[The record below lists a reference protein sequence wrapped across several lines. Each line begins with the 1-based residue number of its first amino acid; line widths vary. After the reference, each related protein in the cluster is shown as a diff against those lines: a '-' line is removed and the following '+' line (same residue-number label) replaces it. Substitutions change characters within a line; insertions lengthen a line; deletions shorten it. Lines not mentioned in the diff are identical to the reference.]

1 MPRVKIGLIG
11 CGAIAQVQHM
21 PNLMALQDLF
31 DVTSVCDIS
40 QGAAAYVAK
49 RFHVPNWTTDYHALL
64 DGDVDA
70 VLHCAG
76 GYKPDAAVAAFE
88 ADKHL
93 FLEKPVC
100 ASLQDM
106 DRMLAAQEKAEK
118 VGQAGYMKI
127 FDPAFR
133 VAEKEAQTI
142 DPVQFVQVNHLHPNN
157 ALHLAQFDVRD
168 FNDAPK
174 DVIEQERLLH
184 AQAVENAIGKADA
197 ASVRAF
203 GVLSGSM
210 IHDIYGMRLILGMPK
225 RVVSTE
231 IWREGRAITFT
242 LEYEN
247 GCRCVAS
254 WVDLPDLWDFKESL
268 EIYGDDKRVALSY
281 PTGFSRGQLSRVF
294 VQGID
299 ENGVTYRQEPAI
311 DWDNAFV
318 LELKHFYD
326 CIVNGAT
333 CRAPLADARDDVA
346 LIIDVIKKYSELC

>member
-21 PNLMALQDLF
+21 PNLMELQDLF
-31 DVTSVCDIS
+31 DVTTVCDIS
-40 QGAAAYVAK
+40 QGAAQYVAK
-49 RFHVPNWTTDYHALL
+49 RFHVPNWTTDYRALL

-76 GYKPDAAVAAFE
+76 GYKPDAAVAVFE
-88 ADKHL
+88 AGKHL

-100 ASLQDM
+100 ASLKDI
-106 DRMLAAQEKAEK
+106 DRMIVAQDVAGK
-118 VGQAGYMKI
+118 VGQTGYMKI

-133 VAEKEAQTI
+133 VAEKEAETI
-142 DPVQFVQVNHLHPNN
+142 GQVQFAQVNHLHPNN
-157 ALHLAQFDVRD
+157 ALHLAQFDVRH
-168 FNDAPK
+168 FNDVPK
-174 DVIEQERLLH
+174 DVIAHEQKLH
-184 AQAVENAIGKADA
+184 EQAVLDAIGEVDP

-225 RVVSTE
+225 QVVSTE

-254 WVDLPDLWDFKESL
+254 WVDLPNLWDFKESL

-281 PTGFSRGQLSRVF
+281 PTGFSRGQLSRVI

-299 ENGVTYRQEPAI
+299 GNGVTYRQEPAI

-326 CIVNGAT
+326 CIVNGEA
-333 CRAPLADARDDVA
+333 CRAPLTDARDDIA
-346 LIIDVIKKYSELC
+346 LIIDVIKKYSESC